1 MAGIVHHTK
10 HSVMKIRRCG
20 SVGVFI
26 FSKKLS
32 FNMWKTFEMQSNR
45 SVEIKEPTQLNSQV
59 TFPDN
64 SLNQTIDLEK

>member
-1 MAGIVHHTK
+1 M
-10 HSVMKIRRCG
+10 
-20 SVGVFI
+20 GVFI
-26 FSKKLS
+26 FFKKLS